1 MANFSEIAI
10 HWTKQKKRKK
20 VKNNWQT
27 RVVICLMWK
36 KRKIRNHKRR
46 KDSDTNRRWLGDKLK
61 KKKIHSNQVR
71 KKIAKR
77 TLIFTLIFSSAR
89 PLLFNPRAPLL
100 PSAFWVLF
108 DQISTITRICDGLII
123 NNWYRTLRI
132 IEKHIY
138 FVLRFN
144 VTEWTEPADWWHDI
158 PCRANTHTI
167 AQHINCAALKYSAM
181 RMK

>member
-1 MANFSEIAI
+1 MKLPFTELSKRREKKWKTIGKLVLWYVWCGKKGKFEITNDAKIAI
-10 HWTKQKKRKK
+10 QTVGGLVINWRRKK
-20 VKNNWQT
+20 SIQT
-27 RVVICLMWK
+27 K
-36 KRKIRNHKRR
+36 FE
-46 KDSDTNRRWLGDKLK
+46 
-61 KKKIHSNQVR
+61 

-77 TLIFTLIFSSAR
+77 TLIFTIIFSSAR

-108 DQISTITRICDGLII
+108 DQISTIIRICDGLII